1 MQDMEDIMACQEVIR
16 ILTGQNL
23 TVKEVKSQY
32 SIRNMENRSVFLDVL
47 AEDQEGRFVNVEMHP
62 KEDEDHILR
71 VRYHLSSIDM
81 SFLEKGADFDHIPE
95 VYLIYIT
102 EKDFIGENKG
112 IYEVERGVKGGVRI
126 LNNGVHEFYVNLT
139 GRVEKEEQR
148 ELLDY
153 MVQSD
158 SNHKTNSFPH
168 LVSKVKMLKEKK
180 EGIDIMCDIIEKE
193 RAEGKT
199 EGIAMSVIE
208 ILGGEAM
215 VSEELKRIVYSQRD
229 PEVLTAWL
237 KIAARSDSPE
247 EFEAKL
253 QKNRRY

>member
-1 MQDMEDIMACQEVIR
+1 MKNGR
-16 ILTGQNL
+16 IGVHLVLLTK
-23 TVKEVKSQY
+23 KEVKSQY

-62 KEDEDHILR
+62 KEDEDHI
-71 VRYHLSSIDM
+71 
-81 SFLEKGADFDHIPE
+81 PE

-102 EKDFIGENKG
+102 EKDFIGENRG

-139 GRVEKEEQR
+139 GRAEKEEQR

-199 EGIAMSVIE
+199 EGKAEGIAMSVIE